1 MKDADDLIL
10 EISKTLS
17 SLGSEH
23 NRRTPPRTRLTR
35 GEEPSAN
42 SARPRQ
48 GYTEQTASSAC
59 KIRRKRSDRLQDSK
73 LPLRVPSSDVT
84 TKYTTLQTSPAC
96 APPREHECATEIL
109 VPQVRTLDFSKADT
123 SSATSDTQLKLKG
136 VPADT
141 FASTATTAAIS
152 ESSAT
157 SIDDDAAEF
166 EKEDKAA
173 AITSIV
179 GISSQSERMLET
191 PPARA
196 SVAGDMVEGNA
207 PEGEAARAMRQRLHS
222 MMLDELNKT
231 RAQLAAVEQERER
244 EKQQALL
251 AAIERQAESAQWQAH
266 ATRVFE
272 TYLINRERMARQL
285 QGSGTATAC
294 GIGVTLSQESPS
306 APVRISAVSDLM
318 HDETA
323 VSSDGQAGV
332 EVAVG
337 DVVLAIDGKAL
348 CDVALAPALCRGA
361 EGTSVV
367 LLLGSP
373 HGLARNSV
381 TLLRRPK
388 TVKFLSS

>member
-1 MKDADDLIL
+1 MKDADNLIL

-17 SLGSEH
+17 SLGSDH

-35 GEEPSAN
+35 DEEPSTN

-48 GYTEQTASSAC
+48 GYTQQTASSAC
-59 KIRRKRSDRLQDSK
+59 KIRRKRSDRVQDSK
-73 LPLRVPSSDVT
+73 LPLRVPSSDMT
-84 TKYTTLQTSPAC
+84 TKYTSLQTSPAR
-96 APPREHECATEIL
+96 APPRKHECRTEIL
-109 VPQVRTLDFSKADT
+109 DPQVRTLDFSQADT

-136 VPADT
+136 VPAYT

-152 ESSAT
+152 EPSAT
-157 SIDDDAAEF
+157 DEDGFAH
-166 EKEDKAA
+166 EDKAA
-173 AITSIV
+173 AITSVV
-179 GISSQSERMLET
+179 GISSQSGDMLET

-196 SVAGDMVEGNA
+196 SVAGDRVQGNA
-207 PEGEAARAMRQRLHS
+207 PDGEAAKAMRQHLHS

-231 RAQLAAVEQERER
+231 RAQLATVEQERER
-244 EKQQALL
+244 EKQKAVL

-272 TYLINRERMARQL
+272 TYLINRERMAR

-323 VSSDGQAGV
+323 VSSDGQAGG

-348 CDVALAPALCRGA
+348 SDVALAPALCRGA
-361 EGTSVV
+361 QGTSVV

-381 TLLRRPK
+381 TLVRRPK

>member
-1 MKDADDLIL
+1 MKDADNLIL

-17 SLGSEH
+17 SLGSDH

-35 GEEPSAN
+35 DEEPSTN

-48 GYTEQTASSAC
+48 GYTQQTASSAC
-59 KIRRKRSDRLQDSK
+59 KIRRKRSDRVQDSK
-73 LPLRVPSSDVT
+73 LPLRVPSSDMT
-84 TKYTTLQTSPAC
+84 TKYTSLQTSPAR
-96 APPREHECATEIL
+96 APPRKHECATEIL
-109 VPQVRTLDFSKADT
+109 DPQVRTLNFSQADT

-136 VPADT
+136 VPAYT

-152 ESSAT
+152 EPSAT
-157 SIDDDAAEF
+157 DEDGFAH
-166 EKEDKAA
+166 EDKAA
-173 AITSIV
+173 AITSVV
-179 GISSQSERMLET
+179 GISSQSGDMLET

-196 SVAGDMVEGNA
+196 SVAGDRVQGNA
-207 PEGEAARAMRQRLHS
+207 PDGEAAKAMPASTLNS

-231 RAQLAAVEQERER
+231 RAQLATVEQERER
-244 EKQQALL
+244 EKQKAVL

-272 TYLINRERMARQL
+272 TYLINRERMAR

-323 VSSDGQAGV
+323 VSSDGQAGG

-348 CDVALAPALCRGA
+348 SDVALAPALCRGA
-361 EGTSVV
+361 QGTSVV

-381 TLLRRPK
+381 TLVRRPK

>member
-1 MKDADDLIL
+1 MKDADNLIL

-17 SLGSEH
+17 SLGSDH

-35 GEEPSAN
+35 GEEP

-59 KIRRKRSDRLQDSK
+59 KIRRKRSDRVQDSK
-73 LPLRVPSSDVT
+73 LPLRVPSSDMT
-84 TKYTTLQTSPAC
+84 TKYTSLQTSPAR
-96 APPREHECATEIL
+96 APPRKHECRTEIL
-109 VPQVRTLDFSKADT
+109 DPQVRTLDFSQADT

-136 VPADT
+136 VPAYT

-152 ESSAT
+152 EPSAT
-157 SIDDDAAEF
+157 DEDGFAH
-166 EKEDKAA
+166 EDKAA
-173 AITSIV
+173 AITSVV
-179 GISSQSERMLET
+179 GISSQSVDMLET

-196 SVAGDMVEGNA
+196 SVAGDRVQGNA
-207 PEGEAARAMRQRLHS
+207 PDGEAAKAMPASTLNS

-231 RAQLAAVEQERER
+231 RAQLATVEQERER
-244 EKQQALL
+244 EKQKAVL

-272 TYLINRERMARQL
+272 TYLINRERMAR

-323 VSSDGQAGV
+323 VSSDGQAGG

-348 CDVALAPALCRGA
+348 SDVALAPALCRGA
-361 EGTSVV
+361 QGTSVV

-381 TLLRRPK
+381 TLVRRPK

>member
-1 MKDADDLIL
+1 MKDADNLIL

-17 SLGSEH
+17 SLGSDH

-35 GEEPSAN
+35 DEEPSTN

-48 GYTEQTASSAC
+48 GYTQQTASSAC
-59 KIRRKRSDRLQDSK
+59 KIRRKRSDRVQDSK
-73 LPLRVPSSDVT
+73 LPLRVPSSDMT
-84 TKYTTLQTSPAC
+84 TKYTSLQTSPAR
-96 APPREHECATEIL
+96 APPRKHECRTEIL
-109 VPQVRTLDFSKADT
+109 DPQVRTLDFSQADT

-136 VPADT
+136 VPAYT

-152 ESSAT
+152 EPSAT
-157 SIDDDAAEF
+157 DEDGFAH
-166 EKEDKAA
+166 EDKAA
-173 AITSIV
+173 AITSVV
-179 GISSQSERMLET
+179 GISSQSVDMLET

-196 SVAGDMVEGNA
+196 SVAGDRVQGNA
-207 PEGEAARAMRQRLHS
+207 PDGEAAKAMPASTLNS

-231 RAQLAAVEQERER
+231 RAQLATVEQERER
-244 EKQQALL
+244 EKQKAVL

-272 TYLINRERMARQL
+272 TYFINRERMAR

-323 VSSDGQAGV
+323 VSSDGQAGG

-348 CDVALAPALCRGA
+348 SDVALAPALCRGA
-361 EGTSVV
+361 QGTSVV

-381 TLLRRPK
+381 TLVRRPK

>member
-1 MKDADDLIL
+1 MKDADNLIL

-35 GEEPSAN
+35 DEEPSTN

-48 GYTEQTASSAC
+48 GYTQQTASSAC
-59 KIRRKRSDRLQDSK
+59 KIRRKRSDRVQDSK
-73 LPLRVPSSDVT
+73 LPLRVPSSDMT
-84 TKYTTLQTSPAC
+84 TKYTSLQTSPAR
-96 APPREHECATEIL
+96 APPRKHECRTEIL
-109 VPQVRTLDFSKADT
+109 DPQVRTLDFSQADT

-136 VPADT
+136 VPAYT

-152 ESSAT
+152 EPSAT
-157 SIDDDAAEF
+157 DEDGFAH
-166 EKEDKAA
+166 EDKAA
-173 AITSIV
+173 AITSVV
-179 GISSQSERMLET
+179 GISSQSVDMLET

-196 SVAGDMVEGNA
+196 SVAGDRVQGNA
-207 PEGEAARAMRQRLHS
+207 PDGEAAKAMPASTLNS

-231 RAQLAAVEQERER
+231 RAQLATVEQERER
-244 EKQQALL
+244 EKQKAVL

-272 TYLINRERMARQL
+272 TYLINRERMAR

-323 VSSDGQAGV
+323 VSSDGQAGG

-348 CDVALAPALCRGA
+348 SDVALAPALCRGA
-361 EGTSVV
+361 QGTSVV

-381 TLLRRPK
+381 TLVRRPK

>member
-1 MKDADDLIL
+1 MKDADNLIL

-17 SLGSEH
+17 SLGSDH

-35 GEEPSAN
+35 DEEPSTN

-48 GYTEQTASSAC
+48 GYTQQTASSAC
-59 KIRRKRSDRLQDSK
+59 KIRRKRSDRVQDSK
-73 LPLRVPSSDVT
+73 LPLRVPSSDMT
-84 TKYTTLQTSPAC
+84 TKYTSLQTSPAR
-96 APPREHECATEIL
+96 APPRNHECATEIL
-109 VPQVRTLDFSKADT
+109 DPQ
-123 SSATSDTQLKLKG
+123 
-136 VPADT
+136 T
-141 FASTATTAAIS
+141 FASTVTTAAIS
-152 ESSAT
+152 EPSAT
-157 SIDDDAAEF
+157 DEDGFAH
-166 EKEDKAA
+166 EDKAA
-173 AITSIV
+173 AITSVV
-179 GISSQSERMLET
+179 GISSQAGDMLET

-196 SVAGDMVEGNA
+196 SVAGDRVQGNA
-207 PEGEAARAMRQRLHS
+207 PDGEAAKAMPASTLNS

-231 RAQLAAVEQERER
+231 RAQLATVEQERER
-244 EKQQALL
+244 EKQKAVL

-272 TYLINRERMARQL
+272 TYLINRERMAR

-323 VSSDGQAGV
+323 VSSDGQAGG

-348 CDVALAPALCRGA
+348 SDVALAPALCRGA
-361 EGTSVV
+361 QGTSVV

-381 TLLRRPK
+381 TLVRRPK

>member
-1 MKDADDLIL
+1 MKDADNLIL

-17 SLGSEH
+17 SLGSKH

-35 GEEPSAN
+35 GEEP

-59 KIRRKRSDRLQDSK
+59 KIRRKRSDRVQDSK

-84 TKYTTLQTSPAC
+84 TKYTSLQTSPAC
-96 APPREHECATEIL
+96 APPRKHECATEIL
-109 VPQVRTLDFSKADT
+109 DPQVRTLDFSQADT

-136 VPADT
+136 VPAYT

-152 ESSAT
+152 EPSAT
-157 SIDDDAAEF
+157 DEDGFAH
-166 EKEDKAA
+166 EDKAA
-173 AITSIV
+173 AITSVV
-179 GISSQSERMLET
+179 GISSQSGDMLET

-196 SVAGDMVEGNA
+196 SVAGDRVQGNA
-207 PEGEAARAMRQRLHS
+207 PDGEAAKAMRQHLHS

-231 RAQLAAVEQERER
+231 RAQLATVEQERER
-244 EKQQALL
+244 EKQKAVL

-272 TYLINRERMARQL
+272 TYFINRERMAR

-306 APVRISAVSDLM
+306 APVRISAVSDLI

-323 VSSDGQAGV
+323 VSSDGQAGG

-348 CDVALAPALCRGA
+348 SDVALAPALCRGA
-361 EGTSVV
+361 QGTSVV

-381 TLLRRPK
+381 TLVRRPK

>member
-1 MKDADDLIL
+1 MKDADNLIL

-35 GEEPSAN
+35 GEEPSA
-42 SARPRQ
+42 RPRQ

-59 KIRRKRSDRLQDSK
+59 KIRRKRSDRVQDSK
-73 LPLRVPSSDVT
+73 LPLRVPSSDMT
-84 TKYTTLQTSPAC
+84 TKYTSLQTSPAR
-96 APPREHECATEIL
+96 APPRKHECRTEIL
-109 VPQVRTLDFSKADT
+109 DPQVRTLDFSQADT

-136 VPADT
+136 VPAYT

-152 ESSAT
+152 EPSAT
-157 SIDDDAAEF
+157 DEDGFAH
-166 EKEDKAA
+166 EDKAA
-173 AITSIV
+173 AITSVV
-179 GISSQSERMLET
+179 GISSQSVDMLET

-196 SVAGDMVEGNA
+196 SVAGDRVQGNA
-207 PEGEAARAMRQRLHS
+207 PDGEAAILSDLHS

-231 RAQLAAVEQERER
+231 RAQLATVEQERER
-244 EKQQALL
+244 EKQKAVL

-272 TYLINRERMARQL
+272 TYLINRERMAR

-323 VSSDGQAGV
+323 VSSDGQAGG

-348 CDVALAPALCRGA
+348 SDVALAPALCRGA
-361 EGTSVV
+361 QGTSVV

-381 TLLRRPK
+381 TLVRRPK

>member
-1 MKDADDLIL
+1 MKDADNLIL

-17 SLGSEH
+17 SLGSKH

-35 GEEPSAN
+35 GEEP

-59 KIRRKRSDRLQDSK
+59 KIRRKRSDRVQDSK
-73 LPLRVPSSDVT
+73 LPLRVPSSDMT
-84 TKYTTLQTSPAC
+84 TKYTSLQTSPAR
-96 APPREHECATEIL
+96 APPRKHECRTEIL
-109 VPQVRTLDFSKADT
+109 DPQVRTLDFSQADT

-136 VPADT
+136 VPAYT

-152 ESSAT
+152 EPSAT
-157 SIDDDAAEF
+157 DEDGFAH
-166 EKEDKAA
+166 EDKAA
-173 AITSIV
+173 AITSVV
-179 GISSQSERMLET
+179 GISSQSVDMLET

-196 SVAGDMVEGNA
+196 SVAGDRVQGNA
-207 PEGEAARAMRQRLHS
+207 PDGEAAKAMPASTLNS

-231 RAQLAAVEQERER
+231 RAQLATVEQERER
-244 EKQQALL
+244 EKQKAVL

-272 TYLINRERMARQL
+272 TYLINRERMAR

-323 VSSDGQAGV
+323 VSSDGQAGG

-348 CDVALAPALCRGA
+348 SDVALAPALCRGA
-361 EGTSVV
+361 QGTSVV

-381 TLLRRPK
+381 TLVRRPK

>member
-1 MKDADDLIL
+1 MKDADNLIL

-17 SLGSEH
+17 SLGSDH

-35 GEEPSAN
+35 DEEPSTN

-48 GYTEQTASSAC
+48 GYTQQTASSAC
-59 KIRRKRSDRLQDSK
+59 KIRRKRSDRVQDSK
-73 LPLRVPSSDVT
+73 LPLRVPSSDMT
-84 TKYTTLQTSPAC
+84 TKYTSLQTSPAR
-96 APPREHECATEIL
+96 APPRKHECRTEIL
-109 VPQVRTLDFSKADT
+109 DPQVRTLDFSQADT

-136 VPADT
+136 VPAYT

-152 ESSAT
+152 EPSAT
-157 SIDDDAAEF
+157 DEDGFAH
-166 EKEDKAA
+166 EDKAA
-173 AITSIV
+173 AITSVV
-179 GISSQSERMLET
+179 GISSQSVDMLET

-196 SVAGDMVEGNA
+196 SVAGDRVQGNA
-207 PEGEAARAMRQRLHS
+207 PDGEAAKAMPASTLNS

-231 RAQLAAVEQERER
+231 RAQLATVEQERER
-244 EKQQALL
+244 EKQKAVL

-266 ATRVFE
+266 ATRGFE
-272 TYLINRERMARQL
+272 TYLINRERMAR

-323 VSSDGQAGV
+323 VSSDGQAGG

-348 CDVALAPALCRGA
+348 SDVALAPALCRGA
-361 EGTSVV
+361 QGTSVV

-381 TLLRRPK
+381 TLVRRPK

>member
-1 MKDADDLIL
+1 MKDADNLIL

-17 SLGSEH
+17 SLGSDH

-35 GEEPSAN
+35 DEEPSTN

-48 GYTEQTASSAC
+48 GYTQQTASSAC
-59 KIRRKRSDRLQDSK
+59 KIRRKRSDRVQDSK
-73 LPLRVPSSDVT
+73 LPLRVPSSDMT
-84 TKYTTLQTSPAC
+84 TKYTSLQTSPAR
-96 APPREHECATEIL
+96 APPRKHECRTEIL
-109 VPQVRTLDFSKADT
+109 DPQVRTLDFSQADT

-136 VPADT
+136 VPAYT

-152 ESSAT
+152 EPSAT
-157 SIDDDAAEF
+157 DEDGFAH
-166 EKEDKAA
+166 EDKAA
-173 AITSIV
+173 AITSVV
-179 GISSQSERMLET
+179 GISSQSVDMLET

-196 SVAGDMVEGNA
+196 SVAGDRVQGNA
-207 PEGEAARAMRQRLHS
+207 PDGEAAKAMPASTLNS

-231 RAQLAAVEQERER
+231 RAQLATVEQERER
-244 EKQQALL
+244 EKQKAVL

-272 TYLINRERMARQL
+272 TYLINRERMAR

-323 VSSDGQAGV
+323 VSSDGQAGG

-348 CDVALAPALCRGA
+348 SDVALAPALCRGA
-361 EGTSVV
+361 QGTSVV

-381 TLLRRPK
+381 TLVRRPK

>member
-1 MKDADDLIL
+1 MKDADNLIL

-35 GEEPSAN
+35 GEEPSA
-42 SARPRQ
+42 RPRQ

-59 KIRRKRSDRLQDSK
+59 KIRRKRSDRVQDSK
-73 LPLRVPSSDVT
+73 LPLRVPSSDMT
-84 TKYTTLQTSPAC
+84 TKYTSLQTSPAR
-96 APPREHECATEIL
+96 APPRKHECRTEIL
-109 VPQVRTLDFSKADT
+109 DPQVRTLDFSQADT

-136 VPADT
+136 VPAYT

-152 ESSAT
+152 EPSAT
-157 SIDDDAAEF
+157 DEDGFAH
-166 EKEDKAA
+166 EDKAA
-173 AITSIV
+173 AITSVV
-179 GISSQSERMLET
+179 GISSQAGDMLET

-196 SVAGDMVEGNA
+196 SVAGDRVQGNA
-207 PEGEAARAMRQRLHS
+207 PDGEAAKAMPASTLNS

-231 RAQLAAVEQERER
+231 RAQLATVEQERER
-244 EKQQALL
+244 EKQKAVL

-272 TYLINRERMARQL
+272 TYLINRERMAR

-323 VSSDGQAGV
+323 VSSDGQAGG

-348 CDVALAPALCRGA
+348 SDVALAPALCRGA
-361 EGTSVV
+361 QGTSVV

-381 TLLRRPK
+381 TLVRRPK

>member
-1 MKDADDLIL
+1 MKDADNLIL

-35 GEEPSAN
+35 GEEPSA
-42 SARPRQ
+42 RPRQ

-59 KIRRKRSDRLQDSK
+59 KIRRKRSDRVQDSK
-73 LPLRVPSSDVT
+73 LSLRVPSSDVT
-84 TKYTTLQTSPAC
+84 TKYTSLQTSPAR
-96 APPREHECATEIL
+96 APPRKHECATEIL
-109 VPQVRTLDFSKADT
+109 DPQVRTLNFSQADT

-136 VPADT
+136 VPAYT

-152 ESSAT
+152 EPSAT
-157 SIDDDAAEF
+157 DEDGFAH
-166 EKEDKAA
+166 EDKAA
-173 AITSIV
+173 AITSVV
-179 GISSQSERMLET
+179 GISSQAGDMLET

-196 SVAGDMVEGNA
+196 SVAGDRVQGNA
-207 PEGEAARAMRQRLHS
+207 PDGEAAKLHS

-244 EKQQALL
+244 EKQKAVL

-272 TYLINRERMARQL
+272 TYFINRERMAR

-306 APVRISAVSDLM
+306 APVRISAVSDLI

-323 VSSDGQAGV
+323 VSCDGQAGG

-348 CDVALAPALCRGA
+348 SDVALAPALCRGA
-361 EGTSVV
+361 QGTSVV

-381 TLLRRPK
+381 TLVRRPK

>member
-1 MKDADDLIL
+1 MKDADNLIL

-17 SLGSEH
+17 SLGSDH

-35 GEEPSAN
+35 DEEPSTN

-48 GYTEQTASSAC
+48 GYTQQTASSAC
-59 KIRRKRSDRLQDSK
+59 KIRRKRSDRVQDSK

-84 TKYTTLQTSPAC
+84 TKYTSLQTSPAR
-96 APPREHECATEIL
+96 APPRKHECRTEIL
-109 VPQVRTLDFSKADT
+109 DPQVRTLDFSQADT

-136 VPADT
+136 VPAYT

-152 ESSAT
+152 EPSAT
-157 SIDDDAAEF
+157 DEDGFAH
-166 EKEDKAA
+166 EDKAA
-173 AITSIV
+173 AITSVV
-179 GISSQSERMLET
+179 GISSQSGDMLET

-196 SVAGDMVEGNA
+196 SVAGDRVQGNA
-207 PEGEAARAMRQRLHS
+207 PDGEAAKAMPASTLNS

-231 RAQLAAVEQERER
+231 RAQLATVEQERER
-244 EKQQALL
+244 EKQKAVL

-272 TYLINRERMARQL
+272 TYLINRERMAR

-323 VSSDGQAGV
+323 VSSDGQAGG

-348 CDVALAPALCRGA
+348 SDVALAPALCRGA
-361 EGTSVV
+361 QGTSVV

-381 TLLRRPK
+381 TLVRRPK

>member
-1 MKDADDLIL
+1 MKDADNLIL

-17 SLGSEH
+17 SLGSDH

-35 GEEPSAN
+35 DEEPSTN

-48 GYTEQTASSAC
+48 GYTQQTASSAC
-59 KIRRKRSDRLQDSK
+59 KIRRKRSDRVQDSK
-73 LPLRVPSSDVT
+73 LPLRVPSSDMT
-84 TKYTTLQTSPAC
+84 TKYTSLQTSPAR
-96 APPREHECATEIL
+96 APPRKHECATEIL
-109 VPQVRTLDFSKADT
+109 DPQVRTLNFSQADT

-136 VPADT
+136 VPAYT

-152 ESSAT
+152 EPSAT
-157 SIDDDAAEF
+157 DEDGFAH
-166 EKEDKAA
+166 EDKAA
-173 AITSIV
+173 AITSVV
-179 GISSQSERMLET
+179 GISSQSVDMLET

-196 SVAGDMVEGNA
+196 SVAGDRVQGNA
-207 PEGEAARAMRQRLHS
+207 PDGEAAKAMPASTLNS

-231 RAQLAAVEQERER
+231 RAQLATVEQERER
-244 EKQQALL
+244 EKQKAVL

-272 TYLINRERMARQL
+272 TYLINRERMAR

-323 VSSDGQAGV
+323 VSSDGQAGG

-348 CDVALAPALCRGA
+348 SDVALAPALCRGA
-361 EGTSVV
+361 QGTSVV

-381 TLLRRPK
+381 TLVRRPK

>member
-1 MKDADDLIL
+1 MKDADNLIL

-35 GEEPSAN
+35 GEEPSA
-42 SARPRQ
+42 RPRQ

-59 KIRRKRSDRLQDSK
+59 KIRRKRSDRVQDSK
-73 LPLRVPSSDVT
+73 LPLRVPSSDMT
-84 TKYTTLQTSPAC
+84 TKYTSLQTSPAR
-96 APPREHECATEIL
+96 APPRKHECATEIL
-109 VPQVRTLDFSKADT
+109 DPQVRTLNFSQADT

-136 VPADT
+136 VPAYT

-152 ESSAT
+152 EPSAT
-157 SIDDDAAEF
+157 DEDGFAH
-166 EKEDKAA
+166 EDKAA
-173 AITSIV
+173 AITSVV
-179 GISSQSERMLET
+179 GISSQSVDMLET

-196 SVAGDMVEGNA
+196 SVAGDRVQGNA
-207 PEGEAARAMRQRLHS
+207 PDGEAAKAMPASTLNS

-231 RAQLAAVEQERER
+231 RAQLATVEQERER
-244 EKQQALL
+244 EKQKAVL

-272 TYLINRERMARQL
+272 TYLINRERMAR

-323 VSSDGQAGV
+323 VSSDGQAGG

-348 CDVALAPALCRGA
+348 SDVALAPALCRGA
-361 EGTSVV
+361 QGTSVV

-381 TLLRRPK
+381 TLVRRPK

>member
-1 MKDADDLIL
+1 MKDADNLIL

-17 SLGSEH
+17 SLGSDH

-35 GEEPSAN
+35 GEEP

-59 KIRRKRSDRLQDSK
+59 KIRRKRSDRVQDSK
-73 LPLRVPSSDVT
+73 LPLRVPSSDMT
-84 TKYTTLQTSPAC
+84 SKYTSLQTSPAR
-96 APPREHECATEIL
+96 APPRKHECRTEIL
-109 VPQVRTLDFSKADT
+109 DPQVRTLDFSQADT

-136 VPADT
+136 VPAYT

-152 ESSAT
+152 EPSAT
-157 SIDDDAAEF
+157 DEDGFAH
-166 EKEDKAA
+166 EDKAA
-173 AITSIV
+173 AITSVV
-179 GISSQSERMLET
+179 GISSQAGDMLET

-196 SVAGDMVEGNA
+196 SVAGDRVQGNA
-207 PEGEAARAMRQRLHS
+207 PDGEAAKAMPASTLNS

-231 RAQLAAVEQERER
+231 RAQLATVEQERER
-244 EKQQALL
+244 EKQKAVL

-272 TYLINRERMARQL
+272 TYLINRERMAR

-323 VSSDGQAGV
+323 VSSDGQAGG

-348 CDVALAPALCRGA
+348 SDVALAPALCRGA
-361 EGTSVV
+361 QGTSVV

-381 TLLRRPK
+381 TLVRRPK

>member
-1 MKDADDLIL
+1 MKDADNLIL

-35 GEEPSAN
+35 GEEPSA
-42 SARPRQ
+42 RPRQ
-48 GYTEQTASSAC
+48 GYTQQTASSAC
-59 KIRRKRSDRLQDSK
+59 KIRRKRSDRVQDSK
-73 LPLRVPSSDVT
+73 LPLRVPSSDMT
-84 TKYTTLQTSPAC
+84 TKYTSLQTSPAR
-96 APPREHECATEIL
+96 APPRKHECRTEIL
-109 VPQVRTLDFSKADT
+109 DPQVRTLDFSQADT

-136 VPADT
+136 VPAYT

-152 ESSAT
+152 EPSAT
-157 SIDDDAAEF
+157 DEDGFAH
-166 EKEDKAA
+166 EDKAA
-173 AITSIV
+173 AITSVV
-179 GISSQSERMLET
+179 GISSQSVDMLET

-196 SVAGDMVEGNA
+196 SVAGDRVQGNA
-207 PEGEAARAMRQRLHS
+207 PDGEAAKAMPASTLNS

-231 RAQLAAVEQERER
+231 RAQLATVEQERER
-244 EKQQALL
+244 EKQKAVL

-272 TYLINRERMARQL
+272 TYLINRERMAR

-323 VSSDGQAGV
+323 VSSDGQAGG

-348 CDVALAPALCRGA
+348 SDVALAPALCRGA
-361 EGTSVV
+361 QGTSVV

-381 TLLRRPK
+381 TLVRRPK

>member
-1 MKDADDLIL
+1 MKDADNLIL

-17 SLGSEH
+17 SLGSDH

-35 GEEPSAN
+35 DEEPSTN

-48 GYTEQTASSAC
+48 GYTQQTASSAC
-59 KIRRKRSDRLQDSK
+59 KIRRKRSDRVQDSK
-73 LPLRVPSSDVT
+73 LPLRVPSSDMT
-84 TKYTTLQTSPAC
+84 TKYTSLQTSPAR
-96 APPREHECATEIL
+96 APPRNHECATEIL
-109 VPQVRTLDFSKADT
+109 DPQVRTLDFSQADT

-136 VPADT
+136 VPAYT

-152 ESSAT
+152 EPSAT
-157 SIDDDAAEF
+157 DEDGFAH
-166 EKEDKAA
+166 EDKAA
-173 AITSIV
+173 AITSVV
-179 GISSQSERMLET
+179 GISSQAGDMLET

-196 SVAGDMVEGNA
+196 SVAGDRVQGNA
-207 PEGEAARAMRQRLHS
+207 PDGEAAKAMPASTLNS

-231 RAQLAAVEQERER
+231 RAQLATVEQERER
-244 EKQQALL
+244 EKQKAVL

-272 TYLINRERMARQL
+272 TYLINRERMAR

-323 VSSDGQAGV
+323 VSSDGQAGG

-348 CDVALAPALCRGA
+348 SDVALAPALCRGA
-361 EGTSVV
+361 QGTSVV

-381 TLLRRPK
+381 TLVRRPK

>member
-1 MKDADDLIL
+1 MKDADNLIL

-35 GEEPSAN
+35 DEEPSTN

-48 GYTEQTASSAC
+48 GYTQQTASSAC
-59 KIRRKRSDRLQDSK
+59 KIRRKRSDRVQDSK
-73 LPLRVPSSDVT
+73 LPLRVPSSDMT
-84 TKYTTLQTSPAC
+84 TKYTSLQTSPAR
-96 APPREHECATEIL
+96 APPRKHECRTEIL
-109 VPQVRTLDFSKADT
+109 DPQVRTLDFSQADT

-136 VPADT
+136 VPAYT

-152 ESSAT
+152 EPSAT
-157 SIDDDAAEF
+157 DEDGFAH
-166 EKEDKAA
+166 EDKAA
-173 AITSIV
+173 AITSVV
-179 GISSQSERMLET
+179 GISSQSVDMLET

-196 SVAGDMVEGNA
+196 SVAGDRVQGNA
-207 PEGEAARAMRQRLHS
+207 PDGEAAKAMPASTLNS

-231 RAQLAAVEQERER
+231 RAQLATVEQERER
-244 EKQQALL
+244 EKQKAVL

-266 ATRVFE
+266 ATRGFE
-272 TYLINRERMARQL
+272 TYLINRERMAR

-323 VSSDGQAGV
+323 VSSDGQAGG

-348 CDVALAPALCRGA
+348 SDVALAPALCRGA
-361 EGTSVV
+361 QGTSVV

-381 TLLRRPK
+381 TLVRRPK

>member
-1 MKDADDLIL
+1 MKDADNLIL

-17 SLGSEH
+17 SLGSDH

-35 GEEPSAN
+35 DEEPSTN

-48 GYTEQTASSAC
+48 GYTQQTASSAC
-59 KIRRKRSDRLQDSK
+59 KIRRKRSDRVQDSK
-73 LPLRVPSSDVT
+73 LPLRVPSSDMT
-84 TKYTTLQTSPAC
+84 TKYTSLQTSPAR
-96 APPREHECATEIL
+96 APPRKHECRTEIL
-109 VPQVRTLDFSKADT
+109 DPQVRTLDFSQADT

-136 VPADT
+136 VPAYT

-152 ESSAT
+152 EPSAT
-157 SIDDDAAEF
+157 DEDGFAH
-166 EKEDKAA
+166 EDKAA
-173 AITSIV
+173 AITSVV
-179 GISSQSERMLET
+179 GISSQAGDMLET

-196 SVAGDMVEGNA
+196 SVAGDRVQGNA
-207 PEGEAARAMRQRLHS
+207 PDGEAAKAMPASTLNS

-231 RAQLAAVEQERER
+231 RAQLATVEQERER
-244 EKQQALL
+244 EKQKAVL

-272 TYLINRERMARQL
+272 TYLINRERMAR

-323 VSSDGQAGV
+323 VSSDGQAGG

-348 CDVALAPALCRGA
+348 SDVALAPALCRGA
-361 EGTSVV
+361 QGTSVV

-381 TLLRRPK
+381 TLVRRPK

>member
-1 MKDADDLIL
+1 MKDADNLIL

-17 SLGSEH
+17 SLGSDH

-35 GEEPSAN
+35 DEEPSTN
-42 SARPRQ
+42 SARPKQ
-48 GYTEQTASSAC
+48 GYTP
-59 KIRRKRSDRLQDSK
+59 DRVQDSK
-73 LPLRVPSSDVT
+73 LPLRVPSSDMT
-84 TKYTTLQTSPAC
+84 TKYTSLQTSPAR
-96 APPREHECATEIL
+96 APPRKHECRTEIL
-109 VPQVRTLDFSKADT
+109 DPQVRTLDFSQADT

-136 VPADT
+136 VPAYT

-152 ESSAT
+152 EPSAT
-157 SIDDDAAEF
+157 DEDGFAH
-166 EKEDKAA
+166 EDKAA
-173 AITSIV
+173 AITSVV
-179 GISSQSERMLET
+179 GISSQSVDMLET

-196 SVAGDMVEGNA
+196 SVAGDRVQGNA
-207 PEGEAARAMRQRLHS
+207 PDGEAAKAMPASTLNS

-231 RAQLAAVEQERER
+231 RAQLATVEQERER
-244 EKQQALL
+244 EKQKAVL

-272 TYLINRERMARQL
+272 TYLINRERMAR

-323 VSSDGQAGV
+323 VSSDGQAGG

-348 CDVALAPALCRGA
+348 SDVALAPALCRGA
-361 EGTSVV
+361 QGTSVV

-381 TLLRRPK
+381 TLVRRPK

>member
-1 MKDADDLIL
+1 MKDADNLIL

-35 GEEPSAN
+35 GEEPSA
-42 SARPRQ
+42 RPRQ

-59 KIRRKRSDRLQDSK
+59 KIRRKRSDRVQDSK
-73 LPLRVPSSDVT
+73 LSLRVPSSDVT
-84 TKYTTLQTSPAC
+84 TKYTSLQTSPAR
-96 APPREHECATEIL
+96 APPRKHECATEIL
-109 VPQVRTLDFSKADT
+109 DPQVRTLNFSQADT

-136 VPADT
+136 VPAYT

-152 ESSAT
+152 EPSAT
-157 SIDDDAAEF
+157 DEDGFAH
-166 EKEDKAA
+166 EDKAA
-173 AITSIV
+173 AITSVV
-179 GISSQSERMLET
+179 GISSQAGDMLET

-196 SVAGDMVEGNA
+196 SVAGDRVQGNA
-207 PEGEAARAMRQRLHS
+207 PDGEAAKKNLHLHS

-244 EKQQALL
+244 EKQKAVL

-272 TYLINRERMARQL
+272 TYLINRERMAQ

-323 VSSDGQAGV
+323 VSSDGQAGD

-348 CDVALAPALCRGA
+348 SDVALAPALCRGA
-361 EGTSVV
+361 QGTSVV

-381 TLLRRPK
+381 TLVRRPK

>member
-1 MKDADDLIL
+1 MKDADNLIL
-10 EISKTLS
+10 EISQTLS

-35 GEEPSAN
+35 GEEPSA
-42 SARPRQ
+42 RPRQ

-59 KIRRKRSDRLQDSK
+59 KIRRKRSDRVQDSK
-73 LPLRVPSSDVT
+73 LPLRVPSSDMT
-84 TKYTTLQTSPAC
+84 TKYTSLQTSPAR
-96 APPREHECATEIL
+96 APPRKHECRTEIL
-109 VPQVRTLDFSKADT
+109 DPQVRTLDFSQADT

-136 VPADT
+136 VPAYT

-152 ESSAT
+152 EPSAT
-157 SIDDDAAEF
+157 DEDGFAH
-166 EKEDKAA
+166 EDKAA
-173 AITSIV
+173 AITSVV
-179 GISSQSERMLET
+179 GISSQSVDMLET

-196 SVAGDMVEGNA
+196 SVAGDRVQGNA
-207 PEGEAARAMRQRLHS
+207 PDGEAAKAMRQHLHS

-231 RAQLAAVEQERER
+231 RAQLATVEQERER
-244 EKQQALL
+244 EKQKAVL

-272 TYLINRERMARQL
+272 TYLINRERMAR

-323 VSSDGQAGV
+323 VSSDGQAGG

-348 CDVALAPALCRGA
+348 SDVALAPALCRGA
-361 EGTSVV
+361 QGTSVV

-381 TLLRRPK
+381 TLVRRPK

>member
-1 MKDADDLIL
+1 M
-10 EISKTLS
+10 
-17 SLGSEH
+17 
-23 NRRTPPRTRLTR
+23 
-35 GEEPSAN
+35 
-42 SARPRQ
+42 
-48 GYTEQTASSAC
+48 
-59 KIRRKRSDRLQDSK
+59 QDSK
-73 LPLRVPSSDVT
+73 LPLRVPSSDMT
-84 TKYTTLQTSPAC
+84 TKYTSLQTSPAR
-96 APPREHECATEIL
+96 APPRKHECRTEIL
-109 VPQVRTLDFSKADT
+109 DPQVRTLDFSQADT

-136 VPADT
+136 VPAYT

-152 ESSAT
+152 EPSAT
-157 SIDDDAAEF
+157 DEDGFAH
-166 EKEDKAA
+166 EDKAA
-173 AITSIV
+173 AITSVV
-179 GISSQSERMLET
+179 GISSQSGDMLET

-196 SVAGDMVEGNA
+196 SVAGDRVQGNA
-207 PEGEAARAMRQRLHS
+207 PDGEAAKAMPASTLNS

-231 RAQLAAVEQERER
+231 RAQLATVEQERER
-244 EKQQALL
+244 EKQKAVL

-272 TYLINRERMARQL
+272 TYLINRERMAR

-323 VSSDGQAGV
+323 VSSDGQAGG

-348 CDVALAPALCRGA
+348 SDVALAPALCRGA
-361 EGTSVV
+361 QGTSVV

-381 TLLRRPK
+381 TLVRRPK